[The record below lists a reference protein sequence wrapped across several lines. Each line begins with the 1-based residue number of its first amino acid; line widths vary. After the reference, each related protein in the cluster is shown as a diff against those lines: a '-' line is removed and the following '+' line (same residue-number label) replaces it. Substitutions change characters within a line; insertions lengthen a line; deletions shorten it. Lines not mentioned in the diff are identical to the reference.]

1 MIAIHY
7 SRSGQSQ
14 FHSADRLI
22 RSLQNRNSSA
32 LVKIDGMPSVV
43 QNDGDRIT
51 AAVLPTRTFR
61 DRQVCAELTAQL
73 AELPAEVRSILS

>member
-22 RSLQNRNSSA
+22 RWLQHRNSA
-32 LVKIDGMPSVV
+32 AIVKIEGVPSVIE
-43 QNDGDRIT
+43 NDGDRI
-51 AAVLPTRTFR
+51 AAAPLPSRTFR
-61 DRQVCAELTAQL
+61 DRQVCTELSAQL
-73 AELPAEVRSILS
+73 DELPSEVRSILS